1 MPYKKKKRKKS
12 FLQKIVNIL
21 DDFAMWHKK
30 LIRKVRKWLNLTDY
44 KLLWL
49 SFGEGV
55 LIGLLLAF
63 IL

>member
-1 MPYKKKKRKKS
+1 MPKKRKKN

>member
-1 MPYKKKKRKKS
+1 MPYKKKKRNI
-12 FLQKIVNIL
+12 FWHIGQIL

-49 SFGEGV
+49 SFGDACGT
-55 LIGLLLAF
+55 G
-63 IL
+63 

>member
-1 MPYKKKKRKKS
+1 MPYKRKKRS
-12 FLQKIVNIL
+12 IFWHIEQKL
-21 DDFAMWHKK
+21 DDVAMWHKRI
-30 LIRKVRKWLNLTDY
+30 IRKVRKWLNLTDY

>member
-1 MPYKKKKRKKS
+1 MPRRRKKS
-12 FLQKIVNIL
+12 FLKKIEDVL
-21 DDFAMWHKK
+21 DNFAMWHKK

-55 LIGLLLAF
+55 LLGIALVILIG
-63 IL
+63 

>member
-1 MPYKKKKRKKS
+1 MPKKRKKS
-12 FLQKIVNIL
+12 FLQKIVDIL

>member
-1 MPYKKKKRKKS
+1 MSRKRKKS
-12 FLQKIVNIL
+12 FLQKIEDVL

-49 SFGEGV
+49 SFGEG
-55 LIGLLLAF
+55 LIIGILLV
-63 IL
+63 ILF

>member
-1 MPYKKKKRKKS
+1 MPRRRKKS
-12 FLQKIVNIL
+12 FLQKIEDVLN
-21 DDFAMWHKK
+21 DFAMWHKK

-55 LIGLLLAF
+55 LLGIALV
-63 IL
+63 ILMG

>member
-1 MPYKKKKRKKS
+1 MEMMKTKKRKTIFWHIEK
-12 FLQKIVNIL
+12 KL

-30 LIRKVRKWLNLTDY
+30 IIRKVRKWLNLTDY

-55 LIGLLLAF
+55 IIGFLIA
-63 IL
+63 III

>member
-1 MPYKKKKRKKS
+1 MPKKRKKS

-55 LIGLLLAF
+55 LIGLK
-63 IL
+63 

>member
-1 MPYKKKKRKKS
+1 MPRGRKKS
-12 FLQKIVNIL
+12 FLQKIVDIL

-49 SFGEGV
+49 SFFEG
-55 LIGLLLAF
+55 LILGI
-63 IL
+63 ILVILF

>member
-1 MPYKKKKRKKS
+1 MAKRKKTT
-12 FLQKIVNIL
+12 FQKIEDVLN
-21 DDFAMWHKK
+21 DFAMWHKK

>member
-1 MPYKKKKRKKS
+1 MPYKRKKRS
-12 FLQKIVNIL
+12 IFWHIEQKL
-21 DDFAMWHKK
+21 DDVAMWHKK
-30 LIRKVRKWLNLTDY
+30 TIRKVRKWLNLTDY

>member
-1 MPYKKKKRKKS
+1 MPKKRKKN
-12 FLQKIVNIL
+12 FLQKIVDIL
-21 DDFAMWHKK
+21 DNFAMWHKK

-55 LIGLLLAF
+55 LVGFLLAF

>member
-1 MPYKKKKRKKS
+1 MPRKRKKS
-12 FLQKIVNIL
+12 FLQKIEDVL

-55 LIGLLLAF
+55 LLGIALVIFIG
-63 IL
+63 

>member
-1 MPYKKKKRKKS
+1 MTYKKKKRS
-12 FLQKIVNIL
+12 IFWHIEQKL
-21 DDFAMWHKK
+21 DDVAMWHKRI
-30 LIRKVRKWLNLTDY
+30 IRKVRKWLNLTDY
-44 KLLWL
+44 KLLWF

>member
-1 MPYKKKKRKKS
+1 MTYKKKKRS
-12 FLQKIVNIL
+12 IFWHIEQKL
-21 DDFAMWHKK
+21 DDVAMWHKK

-55 LIGLLLAF
+55 LIGFLLAF

>member
-1 MPYKKKKRKKS
+1 MPKKRKKS
-12 FLQKIVNIL
+12 FLQRIVNIL

-55 LIGLLLAF
+55 LIGFLLAF

>member
-1 MPYKKKKRKKS
+1 MPRGRKKS
-12 FLQKIVNIL
+12 FLQKIVDIL
-21 DDFAMWHKK
+21 DNFAMWHKK

-55 LIGLLLAF
+55 LIGFLLAF

>member
-1 MPYKKKKRKKS
+1 MPYKKKKRS
-12 FLQKIVNIL
+12 IFWHIEQKL
-21 DDFAMWHKK
+21 DDVAMWHEKI
-30 LIRKVRKWLNLTDY
+30 IRKVRKWLNLTDY

>member
-1 MPYKKKKRKKS
+1 MPKKRKKS

-55 LIGLLLAF
+55 FVGFLLAF

>member
-1 MPYKKKKRKKS
+1 MTYKKKKRS
-12 FLQKIVNIL
+12 IFWHIGQKL
-21 DDFAMWHKK
+21 DDAAMWHKK
-30 LIRKVRKWLNLTDY
+30 IIRKVRKWLNLTDY

>member
-1 MPYKKKKRKKS
+1 MPKKRKKS

-30 LIRKVRKWLNLTDY
+30 LIRKVRKWLYLTDY

>member
-1 MPYKKKKRKKS
+1 MTYKKKKRS
-12 FLQKIVNIL
+12 IFWHIEQKL
-21 DDFAMWHKK
+21 DDVAMWHKR

-55 LIGLLLAF
+55 LIGFLLAF

>member
-1 MPYKKKKRKKS
+1 MTRGRKKS
-12 FLQKIVNIL
+12 FLQKIVDIL
-21 DDFAMWHKK
+21 DNFAMWHKK

-55 LIGLLLAF
+55 LIGFLLAF

>member
-1 MPYKKKKRKKS
+1 MTYKKKKRS
-12 FLQKIVNIL
+12 MFWHIEQKL
-21 DDFAMWHKK
+21 DDVAMWHKK

>member
-1 MPYKKKKRKKS
+1 MTYKKKKRS
-12 FLQKIVNIL
+12 IFWHIEQKL
-21 DDFAMWHKK
+21 DDVAMWHKK
-30 LIRKVRKWLNLTDY
+30 IIRKVRKWLNLTDY

-55 LIGLLLAF
+55 LIGFLLAF

>member
-1 MPYKKKKRKKS
+1 MPRGKKKS